1 MLSYKNLPKSR
12 IFNNIKFKNAFG
24 INNKKE
30 NDKSFKNS
38 QSNTKEDNYKLKKSN
53 TNLSLNMN
61 MNKKDDMIDYM
72 NKSTSDEYVSE
83 NYEDLFLFFLFES
96 EKIDMFEEQ
105 GEFKNE
111 KRINK
116 KFTFFYI
123 FQSFGSEDK
132 MRWNNFLFP
141 KSIYK
146 LLYLKSRKMQK
157 QIVKYSIS
165 SGNKVEDII
174 NAYNTKY
181 TSQKN
186 VKNWCL
192 KPKEAY
198 KNYEE
203 ISLRE
208 KLEKDKLNNNGNPYL
223 KNKNYTDFIIKT
235 DNNGKGKT
243 LLFLGKSFHLYID
256 DYDNYHKFQEHNG
269 ISMAVEESE
278 FNKNTKN
285 QIIYTVDELILK
297 NKNQHKNSNNFDS
310 DFSKAKQN
318 YQKKAKNN
326 KLKSFKSNL
335 NLNLKNK
342 NSKKYL
348 SMDSKRKNKT
358 KIFDDQEE
366 NKNDN
371 SNLPLI
377 TKQKKP
383 VINEKLKK
391 ENQSNKTKTNKIM
404 YKNLFVPDSKNN
416 LNKSNKKLTSFNVY
430 QEDKIPHSNKKIIN
444 FFRKENSDF
453 YY

>member
-30 NDKSFKNS
+30 NDKSFKNI
-38 QSNTKEDNYKLKKSN
+38 QSNAKEGDYKLKKSN

-61 MNKKDDMIDYM
+61 KKDDMIDYM
-72 NKSTSDEYVSE
+72 NKSISDEYVSE

-96 EKIDMFEEQ
+96 DKIDMFDEQ
-105 GEFKNE
+105 SEFKNE

-123 FQSFGSEDK
+123 FQNFVSEDK
-132 MRWNNFLFP
+132 IRWNNFLFP
-141 KSIYK
+141 KPIYK
-146 LLYLKSRKMQK
+146 LLYLKSRKLQK

-174 NAYNTKY
+174 NAYSTKY

-203 ISLRE
+203 ISLKE
-208 KLEKDKLNNNGNPYL
+208 KMEKDKLNNNGNPYL

-256 DYDNYHKFQEHNG
+256 DYDNYHKVQEHNG

-285 QIIYTVDELILK
+285 QIIYTVDELVLK

-310 DFSKAKQN
+310 DFAKAKQN
-318 YQKKAKNN
+318 YQNKAKNN

-358 KIFDDQEE
+358 KIFDNQEE
-366 NKNDN
+366 DKNDN
-371 SNLPLI
+371 SKLPLI
-377 TKQKKP
+377 TKLKKP
-383 VINEKLKK
+383 VINEKLSK
-391 ENQSNKTKTNKIM
+391 ENHSNKTNKII
-404 YKNLFVPDSKNN
+404 YKNIFVPD
-416 LNKSNKKLTSFNVY
+416 NKIKGNKKLTSFNMY
-430 QEDKIPHSNKKIIN
+430 QEDKIPHPNKKIVN

>member
-30 NDKSFKNS
+30 NDKSFKNI
-38 QSNTKEDNYKLKKSN
+38 QSNAKEGDYKLKKSN

-61 MNKKDDMIDYM
+61 KKDDMIDYM
-72 NKSTSDEYVSE
+72 NKSISDEYVSE

-96 EKIDMFEEQ
+96 DKIDMFDEQ
-105 GEFKNE
+105 SEFKNE

-123 FQSFGSEDK
+123 FQNFVSEDK
-132 MRWNNFLFP
+132 IRWNNFLFP
-141 KSIYK
+141 KPIYK
-146 LLYLKSRKMQK
+146 LLYLKSRKLQK

-174 NAYNTKY
+174 NAYSTKY

-203 ISLRE
+203 ISLKE
-208 KLEKDKLNNNGNPYL
+208 KMEKDKLNNNGNPYL

-256 DYDNYHKFQEHNG
+256 DYDNYHKVQEHNG

-285 QIIYTVDELILK
+285 QIIYTVDELVLK

-310 DFSKAKQN
+310 DFAKAKQN
-318 YQKKAKNN
+318 YQNKAKNN

-358 KIFDDQEE
+358 KIFDNQEE
-366 NKNDN
+366 DKNDN
-371 SNLPLI
+371 SKLPLI
-377 TKQKKP
+377 TKLKKP
-383 VINEKLKK
+383 VINEKLSK
-391 ENQSNKTKTNKIM
+391 ENNSNKNNIII
-404 YKNLFVPDSKNN
+404 YKNIFVPD
-416 LNKSNKKLTSFNVY
+416 NKIKGNKKLTSFNMY
-430 QEDKIPHSNKKIIN
+430 QEDKIPHPNKKIVN

>member
-1 MLSYKNLPKSR
+1 MLSYKNIPKSR
-12 IFNNIKFKNAFG
+12 LFNNMKFKNAFG

-30 NDKSFKNS
+30 NNKSFKNI
-38 QSNTKEDNYKLKKSN
+38 QNNNNKEDNYKLKKSN

-61 MNKKDDMIDYM
+61 KKEDMIDYM
-72 NKSTSDEYVSE
+72 NKSTSDEYISE
-83 NYEDLFLFFLFES
+83 NYEELFLYFLFES
-96 EKIDMFEEQ
+96 EKIEMFDDQ
-105 GEFKNE
+105 NEFRNE

-132 MRWNNFLFP
+132 MRLNNFLFP

-146 LLYLKSRKMQK
+146 LLYLKSRKLQK
-157 QIVKYSIS
+157 QIVKYSIT
-165 SGNKVEDII
+165 SGIKMEDLL
-174 NAYNTKY
+174 NSYNIKY

-223 KNKNYTDFIIKT
+223 KDKNYTDFIIKT

-256 DYDNYHKFQEHNG
+256 DYDNYHKVQEHNG

-297 NKNQHKNSNNFDS
+297 NKNNQHKNSNNFDL
-310 DFSKAKQN
+310 DIPKAKQN
-318 YQKKAKNN
+318 YQNKSKNK

-348 SMDSKRKNKT
+348 SLDSKRKNKT
-358 KIFDDQEE
+358 KIFDNQEE
-366 NKNDN
+366 DKNDN
-371 SNLPLI
+371 SKLPLI
-377 TKQKKP
+377 PKLKKP
-383 VINEKLKK
+383 VINGKLPK
-391 ENQSNKTKTNKIM
+391 ENHNSKTKTNKVF
-404 YKNLFVPDSKNN
+404 YKNMFVPDNKN
-416 LNKSNKKLTSFNVY
+416 KGNKKLTSFNMH

>member
-1 MLSYKNLPKSR
+1 MFNYKNLQLGS
-12 IFNNIKFKNAFG
+12 IFNNMKFKNAFG

-30 NDKSFKNS
+30 SNKSFKNIQNNS
-38 QSNTKEDNYKLKKSN
+38 KEDNYKLKKSS

-61 MNKKDDMIDYM
+61 KKEDMMDYK
-72 NKSTSDEYVSE
+72 NKSTSDEYLSE
-83 NYEDLFLFFLFES
+83 NYEDLFLYFLFGT
-96 EKIDMFEEQ
+96 EKIDMFDDQ
-105 GEFKNE
+105 SEFKNE

-123 FQSFGSEDK
+123 FQAFGSEDK

-141 KSIYK
+141 KPIYK
-146 LLYLKSRKMQK
+146 LLYLKSRKLQK

-165 SGNKVEDII
+165 SGNKMEDIL
-174 NAYNTKY
+174 NSYNIKY

-186 VKNWCL
+186 VRNWCL

-203 ISLRE
+203 ISLKE
-208 KLEKDKLNNNGNPYL
+208 QLEKDKLNNNGNPYL

-256 DYDNYHKFQEHNG
+256 DYDNYHKVQEHNG
-269 ISMAVEESE
+269 ITMAVEESE

-285 QIIYTVDELILK
+285 QIIYTVDELLLK
-297 NKNQHKNSNNFDS
+297 NKNSHKNSNNFDS
-310 DFSKAKQN
+310 DISKAKQN
-318 YQKKAKNN
+318 YQNKSKNKKLNP
-326 KLKSFKSNL
+326 FKSNL

-358 KIFDDQEE
+358 KIFDNQEDD
-366 NKNDN
+366 KNDN
-371 SNLPLI
+371 SKLPLI
-377 TKQKKP
+377 SKLKKP
-383 VINEKLKK
+383 VINDKLPK
-391 ENQSNKTKTNKIM
+391 ENHDIKRNKII
-404 YKNLFVPDSKNN
+404 YKNIFVPDNRIKG
-416 LNKSNKKLTSFNVY
+416 NKKLISFYVY
-430 QEDKIPHSNKKIIN
+430 QEDKMPHSSKKIIN

>member
-30 NDKSFKNS
+30 NDKSFKNI
-38 QSNTKEDNYKLKKSN
+38 QSNAKEGDYKLKKSN

-61 MNKKDDMIDYM
+61 KKDDMIDYM
-72 NKSTSDEYVSE
+72 NKSISDEYVSE

-96 EKIDMFEEQ
+96 DKIDMFDEQ
-105 GEFKNE
+105 SEFKNE

-123 FQSFGSEDK
+123 FQNFVSEDK
-132 MRWNNFLFP
+132 IRWNNFLFP
-141 KSIYK
+141 KPIYK
-146 LLYLKSRKMQK
+146 LLYLKSRKLQK

-174 NAYNTKY
+174 NAYSTKY

-203 ISLRE
+203 ISLKE
-208 KLEKDKLNNNGNPYL
+208 KMEKDKLNNNGNPYL

-256 DYDNYHKFQEHNG
+256 DYDNYHKVQEHNG

-285 QIIYTVDELILK
+285 QIIYTVDELVLK

-310 DFSKAKQN
+310 DFAKAKQN
-318 YQKKAKNN
+318 YQNKAKNN

-358 KIFDDQEE
+358 KIFDNQEE
-366 NKNDN
+366 DKNDN
-371 SNLPLI
+371 SKLPLI
-377 TKQKKP
+377 TKLKKP
-383 VINEKLKK
+383 VINEKLSK
-391 ENQSNKTKTNKIM
+391 ENHSNKTNIII
-404 YKNLFVPDSKNN
+404 YKNIFVPD
-416 LNKSNKKLTSFNVY
+416 NKIKGNKKLTSFNMY
-430 QEDKIPHSNKKIIN
+430 QEDKIPHPNKKIVN